1 MQDRKHISWHRVM
14 SRVQPRRLSLEPVD
28 SRLVYHGR
36 RLEDA
41 RGHLGG
47 LFAADEPIASVFY
60 ADMS

>member
-1 MQDRKHISWHRVM
+1 M